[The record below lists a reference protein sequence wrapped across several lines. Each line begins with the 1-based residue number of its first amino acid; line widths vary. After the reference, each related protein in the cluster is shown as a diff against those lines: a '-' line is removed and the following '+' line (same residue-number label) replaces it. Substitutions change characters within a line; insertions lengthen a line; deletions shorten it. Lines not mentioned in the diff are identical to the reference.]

1 MTTLSKVYIFA
12 TNLLF
17 ACLGIAFIAFGLIGN
32 KDGFIGASLFPTNT
46 FKLVAIL
53 GAVICVASIFG
64 AVGAFTKRAFVT
76 YIYLI
81 IVVIALVFQVVI
93 GVKIYQK
100 AANPSQYM
108 APLWNQASTD
118 FRAHLQ
124 AQFSCCGFNNPM
136 DNPAIS
142 DTCNPQTGVYLNPC
156 YYPLTNYVRSTFG
169 KVYLV
174 IFAALAVELLAISN
188 GITQL
193 CTRSIYG
200 DGDDE
205 DERRRRRKSGIR
217 LDDMSPDTPTTAG
230 STNHFGEHKYYA
242 ADGHSM
248 YSKNN
253 NSQYDNY
260 DGYRQNNGQNYGDNY
275 NPGKYY

>member
-1 MTTLSKVYIFA
+1 MIT

-32 KDGFIGASLFPTNT
+32 QDGFAGATLFPGNT

-53 GAVICVASIFG
+53 GAVICVAAIFG
-64 AVGAFTKRAFVT
+64 MVGAFTKRPFVT

-100 AANPSQYM
+100 AANPPQYV
-108 APLWNQASTD
+108 APLWNTASASYRT
-118 FRAHLQ
+118 HLQ
-124 AQFSCCGFNNPM
+124 DQFSCCGFNNPM
-136 DNPAIS
+136 DNPAIT
-142 DTCNPQTGVYLNPC
+142 DTCNPQNGVSSLRPC
-156 YYPLTNYVRSTFG
+156 YYPLTNFVHSTFG

-174 IFAALAVELLAISN
+174 LFAALAVELLAISN

-200 DGDDE
+200 DSDDE

-230 STNHFGEHKYYA
+230 STNNFGDHKLYA
-242 ADGHSM
+242 GDGHSM

-260 DGYRQNNGQNYGDNY
+260 EGYRQNNAQGYGDNY